1 MSYIYVHI
9 PFCRKKCPYCN
20 FVSSANKDNTDNYIE
35 LLKTEIAIRK
45 NSGGKTYAKT
55 CYFGGG
61 TPSLLGIDRL
71 NNVISYLRRFFH
83 IDQTSEIT
91 LEANPSDLNPVF
103 LSELKSIGI
112 NRISIGVQSFKN
124 KDLEF
129 LQRTHTASDA
139 KEAIVNAHKVGFD
152 NISIDLIYGFRSQT
166 KTGFIDNLKM
176 ATSLPITHISIYAL
190 SVEEGT
196 PFYYRQKNGKKISVS
211 DELAAEIYINSVNFL
226 KKNGFDHYEISNFAK
241 KNYQSKHNINYW
253 KEGEYWGFGLSA
265 SSYLKYERIKNLE
278 RYIHYAGKLSNGELP
293 IESIERLSRDEKM
306 SEELILALRLI
317 KGINWSEF
325 KNKYGNLKEF
335 GIIEDKVEQW
345 ISIKML
351 KMENGYLSLS
361 FPKGILL
368 SNEIFSDLL

>member
-325 KNKYGNLKEF
+325 KNKYGNLK
-335 GIIEDKVEQW
+335 
-345 ISIKML
+345 L